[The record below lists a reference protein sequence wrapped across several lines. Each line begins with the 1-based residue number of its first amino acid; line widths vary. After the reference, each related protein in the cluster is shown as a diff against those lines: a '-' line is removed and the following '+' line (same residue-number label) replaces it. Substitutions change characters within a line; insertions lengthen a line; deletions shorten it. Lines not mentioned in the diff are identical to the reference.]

1 MGSSTAATTWRHV
14 AHQLLES
21 RVRRSPAGDLIG
33 RFIVALIVLNG
44 LAVVLESN
52 PAVFSAHQDLF
63 FAFEVFSVSIFT
75 LEYIARLWAAT
86 EHPRF
91 RGVNRW
97 RARLRYAV
105 TPMAIVDLL
114 AIAPFYLSLLI
125 PIDLRYL
132 RLFRLLRLLKLSHY
146 FDGLHVFAAVLRREA
161 GAIAGA
167 LLIML
172 ILIVISACLMFSVE
186 NAAQPGQ
193 FGSVAQAIWW
203 AVVTLTTVGYG
214 DVTPVTFGGKLL
226 GIAIMLLGVGTMALP
241 AGILAARFSEE
252 LQGRREVLRG
262 QVRDALADGRLD
274 PTEKRSLERLQ
285 VELGLSAEELH
296 RLVAL
301 QSQLMKR
308 HRYCPHCG
316 ESLADEA

>member
-1 MGSSTAATTWRHV
+1 M
-14 AHQLLES
+14 
-21 RVRRSPAGDLIG
+21 
-33 RFIVALIVLNG
+33 LNG
-44 LAVVLESN
+44 FAVVLESN
-52 PAVFSAHQDLF
+52 PAFFAAYRDFF

-91 RGVNRW
+91 SDTTAW
-97 RARLRYAV
+97 RARLRYAI

-146 FDGLHVFAAVLRREA
+146 FDGLHVFAAVLKREA

-167 LLIML
+167 LLTML
-172 ILIVISACLMFSVE
+172 ILIVVSACLMFSVE
-186 NAAQPGQ
+186 NSAQPGQ

-252 LQGRREVLRG
+252 LHSRRELLRG

-285 VELGLSAEELH
+285 EELGLSSDELN

-301 QSQLMKR
+301 QSQFMQR
-308 HRYCPHCG
+308 HRFCPHCG

>member
-1 MGSSTAATTWRHV
+1 MSTATTTWRLL

-21 RVRRSPAGDLIG
+21 RVRRSPAADLIG
-33 RFIVALIVLNG
+33 RFIVLLIVLNG
-44 LAVVLESN
+44 FAVVLESN
-52 PAVFSAHQDLF
+52 PEIFAAYADLF

-75 LEYIARLWAAT
+75 LEYVARLWAAT
-86 EHPRF
+86 EHPRLK
-91 RGVNRW
+91 GMSPW
-97 RARLRYAV
+97 RARLRYAA

-114 AIAPFYLSLLI
+114 AIAPFYLALLI

-146 FDGLHVFAAVLRREA
+146 FDGLNVFAAVLRREA

-167 LLIML
+167 LLIMI
-172 ILIVISACLMFSVE
+172 ILIVVSACLMFSVE

-214 DVTPVTFGGKLL
+214 DVTPMTFGGKLL
-226 GIAIMLLGVGTMALP
+226 AIAIMLLGVGTMALP

-274 PTEKRSLERLQ
+274 PTEQRSLERLQ
-285 VELGLSAEELH
+285 IELGLSADELS
-296 RLVAL
+296 RLVTL
-301 QSQLMKR
+301 QSQFMKR
-308 HRYCPHCG
+308 HRFCPHCG
-316 ESLADEA
+316 ESLNDDG

>member
-1 MGSSTAATTWRHV
+1 MNTASTTWRNV

-21 RVRRSPAGDLIG
+21 RVRRSPASDLIG
-33 RFIVALIVLNG
+33 RFIATLIVLNG

-52 PAVFSAHQDLF
+52 PRIFAACRDYF

-75 LEYIARLWAAT
+75 LEYIARLWAAA

-91 RGVNRW
+91 RGTSPW
-97 RARLRYAV
+97 RARLRYAIK
-105 TPMAIVDLL
+105 PMAIVDLL

-132 RLFRLLRLLKLSHY
+132 RLFRLLRLVKLSHY
-146 FDGLHVFAAVLRREA
+146 FNGLHVFASVLRREA

-186 NAAQPGQ
+186 NSAQPGQ

-203 AVVTLTTVGYG
+203 AVVTLTTAGYG
-214 DVTPVTFGGKLL
+214 DVSPVTLGGKLL
-226 GIAIMLLGVGTMALP
+226 GIAIMLLGIGTMALP

-274 PTEKRSLERLQ
+274 PTEQRSLERLQ
-285 VELGLSAEELH
+285 EELGLSSEELD

-301 QSQLMKR
+301 QSRFMKR
-308 HRYCPHCG
+308 HRFCPHCG
-316 ESLADEA
+316 ESLADDA

>member
-1 MGSSTAATTWRHV
+1 MNTASTTWRNV

-21 RVRRSPAGDLIG
+21 RVRRSPASDLIG
-33 RFIVALIVLNG
+33 RFIVTLIVLNG

-52 PAVFSAHQDLF
+52 PRIFAACRDYF

-75 LEYIARLWAAT
+75 LEYIARLWAAA

-91 RGVNRW
+91 RGTSPW
-97 RARLRYAV
+97 RARLRYAIK
-105 TPMAIVDLL
+105 PMAIVDLL

-132 RLFRLLRLLKLSHY
+132 RLFRLLRLVKLSHY
-146 FDGLHVFAAVLRREA
+146 FNGLHVFASVLRREA

-186 NAAQPGQ
+186 NSAQPGQ

-203 AVVTLTTVGYG
+203 AVVTLTTAGYG
-214 DVTPVTFGGKLL
+214 DVSPVTLGGKLL
-226 GIAIMLLGVGTMALP
+226 GIAIMLLGIGTMALP

-274 PTEKRSLERLQ
+274 PTEQRSLERLQ
-285 VELGLSAEELH
+285 EELGLSSEELD

-301 QSQLMKR
+301 QSRFMKR
-308 HRYCPHCG
+308 HRFCPHCG
-316 ESLADEA
+316 ESLADDA